1 MQNIKNGS
9 EFDEKTLK
17 NAYTENDKLLI
28 NNIENT
34 GTNTNNSNILNSDK
48 SLINKETENLKNNTF
63 GTAPLN
69 NATAP
74 KQENNTNVLYKNNG
88 LWTDNENSIKTGMQ
102 NNEIVHKIEES
113 NTNVSLSD
121 IKDKNILN
129 NINEYLKNNK
139 NNLSSDDV
147 AVIKKSAVMADNIKS
162 DIEDTN
168 DILDIVQQSS
178 NAIKLDDILSSST
191 PAKQAIKNLDEMYNN
206 SVLDSSLVSQAQND
220 KVGKIQTQN
229 DKVEAVNNNTFPDVI
244 DYNNLSNGKN
254 TSKTTKQLDSK
265 TSNSIIS
272 NVKNYVKNTVSY
284 KSRLNNHYDY
294 MKNREQMFKDINNG
308 YNEIINIFHSLNELS
323 TTSRKQLHEYLTGDN
338 KNVPVEIMKLGNTF
352 RTELNK
358 MGMQA
363 VENGLLSRAAFDEWK
378 NIYLYRTYDK
388 SLKNSIKNAL
398 SKISN
403 KSILKDKTIQ
413 AELKRLNPNG
423 VYNKLIEKGENKETA
438 SIISRRIKELL
449 SARGEFYTGT
459 ETDYKILLE
468 NGKIG
473 RLSDGKIAAFKND
486 DGTYTFRRDY
496 TKSERQAMGEITD
509 GALTIART
517 MQKLNDMIN
526 VGKFLKYIENNIADK
541 SSSKNLVELKGS
553 QFGALN
559 GHKIPKDIANDLESI
574 SNSLFG
580 YNNDIINLYQKYLRV
595 WKKSVSIYNPGTH
608 TSNVMSNIFLM
619 TMGGFPAH
627 KTIPFILKGSAT
639 LKGYANYKLLN
650 SKYMAGTITDAELK
664 TLEKLHNNKNI
675 QTAKLADSAG
685 IFSSNRFNEVMQSSQ
700 DINNNLVTGQAGF
713 IKRNYNKLL
722 SKFENAFQIEDNA
735 AKYTMFDYLINDKKM
750 SVDEAVAEINK
761 IVPDYNAP
769 MHKSIRALR
778 DTGVVP
784 FISWTYYTLP
794 TILKQLNPVG
804 KNNVGKGLNKYNAFN
819 MLKILGTL
827 SIADYILTSNTSIYD
842 EQPPIFNNKRMPVYE
857 DYNGNVTTLKI
868 DKWLPHLSIFDVP
881 EFFLS
886 QAGSGIPQKL
896 ITNILLDSDPYFRN
910 QITWNKGIHGALDR
924 AEYYIENYAPVPR
937 FIFNAA
943 DVLKTSIIDEDTR
956 RKSPFLNPR
965 TPLESFLTSL
975 GFNTLSYN
983 KDRYN
988 AYLDNKYR

>member
-34 GTNTNNSNILNSDK
+34 GTNTNNSNILNYDK
-48 SLINKETENLKNNTF
+48 SLINKETENLKNDTS

-74 KQENNTNVLYKNNG
+74 KQENNTNVLYKNNS
-88 LWTDNENSIKTGMQ
+88 LWTNNENSIKTGMQ
-102 NNEIVHKIEES
+102 NNKIVHKIEES

-147 AVIKKSAVMADNIKS
+147 TVIKKSTVMADNIKS

-178 NAIKLDDILSSST
+178 NALKLDDILSSST
-191 PAKQAIKNLDEMYNN
+191 PSKQAIKNLDEMYNN

-438 SIISRRIKELL
+438 SI
-449 SARGEFYTGT
+449 
-459 ETDYKILLE
+459 
-468 NGKIG
+468 
-473 RLSDGKIAAFKND
+473 FKAN
-486 DGTYTFRRDY
+486 
-496 TKSERQAMGEITD
+496 K
-509 GALTIART
+509 RT
-517 MQKLNDMIN
+517 
-526 VGKFLKYIENNIADK
+526 A
-541 SSSKNLVELKGS
+541 
-553 QFGALN
+553 
-559 GHKIPKDIANDLESI
+559 
-574 SNSLFG
+574 
-580 YNNDIINLYQKYLRV
+580 
-595 WKKSVSIYNPGTH
+595 
-608 TSNVMSNIFLM
+608 
-619 TMGGFPAH
+619 
-627 KTIPFILKGSAT
+627 
-639 LKGYANYKLLN
+639 
-650 SKYMAGTITDAELK
+650 
-664 TLEKLHNNKNI
+664 
-675 QTAKLADSAG
+675 
-685 IFSSNRFNEVMQSSQ
+685 FSSWR
-700 DINNNLVTGQAGF
+700 
-713 IKRNYNKLL
+713 
-722 SKFENAFQIEDNA
+722 
-735 AKYTMFDYLINDKKM
+735 
-750 SVDEAVAEINK
+750 
-761 IVPDYNAP
+761 
-769 MHKSIRALR
+769 
-778 DTGVVP
+778 
-784 FISWTYYTLP
+784 
-794 TILKQLNPVG
+794 IL
-804 KNNVGKGLNKYNAFN
+804 
-819 MLKILGTL
+819 
-827 SIADYILTSNTSIYD
+827 
-842 EQPPIFNNKRMPVYE
+842 
-857 DYNGNVTTLKI
+857 
-868 DKWLPHLSIFDVP
+868 
-881 EFFLS
+881 
-886 QAGSGIPQKL
+886 
-896 ITNILLDSDPYFRN
+896 
-910 QITWNKGIHGALDR
+910 
-924 AEYYIENYAPVPR
+924 
-937 FIFNAA
+937 
-943 DVLKTSIIDEDTR
+943 
-956 RKSPFLNPR
+956 
-965 TPLESFLTSL
+965 
-975 GFNTLSYN
+975 
-983 KDRYN
+983 
-988 AYLDNKYR
+988 YRH